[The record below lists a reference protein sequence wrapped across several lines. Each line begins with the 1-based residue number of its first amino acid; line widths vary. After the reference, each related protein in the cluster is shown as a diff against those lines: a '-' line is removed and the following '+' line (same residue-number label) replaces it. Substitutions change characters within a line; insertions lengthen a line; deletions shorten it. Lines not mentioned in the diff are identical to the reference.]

1 MRWTEGQRA
10 AIETQGNLIV
20 SAAAGAGKTA
30 VLTERIVRTIM
41 GGVPVESVLVL
52 TFTRAAAAEMKQRI
66 ADRLQRA
73 VGETEDA
80 ALRSYL
86 LAQCSAVENASI
98 STIDA
103 FCSRILRR
111 HGAVLGIPGRVRV
124 ADEVELAVMEGQV
137 KDALLTEL
145 AAKNDPALHT
155 LLAAFGSEDAVWE
168 ALGAVE
174 SALSAEADPDAWLS
188 GAVARYRDPAYAA
201 LVLSRITEG
210 MQLELRAGI
219 AELVRFRDTLP
230 PELGGV
236 IAVLDEDLMRLRA
249 LLLQNGYDGY
259 RTGLLLMTFPTMRFP
274 KGTPDADKKPVK
286 DARDS
291 VKALVKKQLAAMP
304 RSAEEET
311 SLLLEAFPIVCALE
325 TLVRARIA
333 AYRALKQKR
342 NVVDFSD
349 VEHLAITLLG
359 EDRIAEEYRSK
370 YRVIAVDEYQDSNGV
385 QEALLSRIRRADN
398 LFLVG
403 DVKQS
408 IYRFRAAEPA
418 LFLEKLARW
427 QDGREGR
434 RIDLTENFRSAKEV
448 LHAVNAVFTA
458 IMSEQVGE
466 MAYDER
472 VKLIP
477 GTEVPHGGACLHL
490 IPKAVEEDE
499 DPDALEDMEDAAVEA
514 RLIAERIRALMA
526 DMPVY
531 DAKRG
536 GERPLGYGDIAILL
550 RATTQAQTFAETLA
564 LCGIPC
570 YAQSSGGYFD
580 SIEVM
585 VLLNVLRVI
594 DNRRQDIPLLSV
606 LRSPL
611 FGFSEEALLK
621 LRLRAG
627 RDVPFYEAF
636 FSLAAS
642 EDAKDADDPLAGQV
656 RETAAALA
664 RFREIERLYGVTALL
679 AALLDE
685 TGYYERMGA
694 LPAGGQRQRNLDAL
708 LARAEAFEQTGAR
721 GVSRF
726 LASMD
731 YASSNA
737 RLGAAQ
743 DAAGDVC
750 RIESIHKSKGLE
762 YPVVFVAQMGK
773 RFRLDDGREPLLLH
787 HALGIG
793 LRFRNGICREDTAA
807 YRAIL
812 RAKRLEGLSEEM
824 RVLYVAMTRA
834 KQRLELIASTRDAD
848 ALLERRETAPEPAAV
863 SRAASPL
870 PWLLS
875 GDPRALPIVRH
886 RRSDLLRETPVR
898 PAPAPAKQDA
908 PETLALALRF
918 SYEYPFASSTALPA
932 KQAVSRA
939 AEDARGESAAER
951 ARESLRFDPPA
962 FMTGGALTP
971 AMRGTATH
979 LLLERLPLVP
989 ASAEDIRSMLAALH
1003 DEGVYDES
1011 DASGVRAEDVAW
1023 FTNTALFARMARS
1036 ERVQREWSFTLPVPA
1051 AELYDTDAPETV
1063 LLQGVIDCCFLEDG
1077 AWVLLDYKT
1086 DRLKKDETPD
1096 VHAAIHA
1103 AQLALYARALESL
1116 TGCAVK
1122 ARYVVLLRAHAAV
1135 EVR

>member
-1 MRWTEGQRA
+1 M
-10 AIETQGNLIV
+10 
-20 SAAAGAGKTA
+20 
-30 VLTERIVRTIM
+30 
-41 GGVPVESVLVL
+41 
-52 TFTRAAAAEMKQRI
+52 
-66 ADRLQRA
+66 
-73 VGETEDA
+73 
-80 ALRSYL
+80 
-86 LAQCSAVENASI
+86 
-98 STIDA
+98 
-103 FCSRILRR
+103 
-111 HGAVLGIPGRVRV
+111 
-124 ADEVELAVMEGQV
+124 
-137 KDALLTEL
+137 
-145 AAKNDPALHT
+145 
-155 LLAAFGSEDAVWE
+155 
-168 ALGAVE
+168 
-174 SALSAEADPDAWLS
+174 
-188 GAVARYRDPAYAA
+188 
-201 LVLSRITEG
+201 
-210 MQLELRAGI
+210 
-219 AELVRFRDTLP
+219 
-230 PELGGV
+230 
-236 IAVLDEDLMRLRA
+236 
-249 LLLQNGYDGY
+249 
-259 RTGLLLMTFPTMRFP
+259 
-274 KGTPDADKKPVK
+274 
-286 DARDS
+286 
-291 VKALVKKQLAAMP
+291 
-304 RSAEEET
+304 
-311 SLLLEAFPIVCALE
+311 
-325 TLVRARIA
+325 
-333 AYRALKQKR
+333 
-342 NVVDFSD
+342 
-349 VEHLAITLLG
+349 
-359 EDRIAEEYRSK
+359 
-370 YRVIAVDEYQDSNGV
+370 
-385 QEALLSRIRRADN
+385 
-398 LFLVG
+398 
-403 DVKQS
+403 
-408 IYRFRAAEPA
+408 
-418 LFLEKLARW
+418 
-427 QDGREGR
+427 
-434 RIDLTENFRSAKEV
+434 
-448 LHAVNAVFTA
+448 
-458 IMSEQVGE
+458 
-466 MAYDER
+466 
-472 VKLIP
+472 
-477 GTEVPHGGACLHL
+477 
-490 IPKAVEEDE
+490 
-499 DPDALEDMEDAAVEA
+499 
-514 RLIAERIRALMA
+514 
-526 DMPVY
+526 
-531 DAKRG
+531 
-536 GERPLGYGDIAILL
+536 
-550 RATTQAQTFAETLA
+550 
-564 LCGIPC
+564 
-570 YAQSSGGYFD
+570 
-580 SIEVM
+580 
-585 VLLNVLRVI
+585 
-594 DNRRQDIPLLSV
+594 
-606 LRSPL
+606 
-611 FGFSEEALLK
+611 K

-989 ASAEDIRSMLAALH
+989 ASAQDIRSMLAALR

-1086 DRLKKDETPD
+1086 DRLKRDETPD
-1096 VHAAIHA
+1096 AHAALHA

-1116 TGCAVK
+1116 TGYTVK